1 MLLSHNWKMVG
12 EGGRLV
18 RGWANCEFVH
28 TLSFLPFSTLIEAL
42 NTFRAGTK
50 HQQFPQSTGFLPYT
64 GGRLL
69 VCVWDKQDEARV
81 LEAVEAAG
89 EQRGSSI
96 SCCGVIHG
104 HGR

>member
-18 RGWANCEFVH
+18 RGWANSF
-28 TLSFLPFSTLIEAL
+28 TLNLPFSTLIEAL

-50 HQQFPQSTGFLPYT
+50 HQQLPQSTRFLPYT

-69 VCVWDKQDEARV
+69 LCVWDKQDEARV
-81 LEAVEAAG
+81 L
-89 EQRGSSI
+89 
-96 SCCGVIHG
+96 
-104 HGR
+104 